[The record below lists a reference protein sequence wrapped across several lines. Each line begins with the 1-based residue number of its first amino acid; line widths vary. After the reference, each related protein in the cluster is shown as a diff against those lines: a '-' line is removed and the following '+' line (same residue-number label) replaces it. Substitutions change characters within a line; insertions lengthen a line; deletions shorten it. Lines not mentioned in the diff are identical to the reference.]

1 MEAVPL
7 FRIELLDP
15 SRHNRA
21 AFSCGEKSLDNYIS
35 KNARKDVSADVA
47 VCYVAC
53 PRDQDAVIAGYY
65 TLNACSIE
73 TSEMSARIVK
83 TSRNYQRIPGML
95 LGRLAVDQQ
104 FQGQK
109 MGAWLL
115 FDALERI
122 WLVHQQ
128 VGVKLVVVD
137 ALHER
142 AAQFYR
148 KYGFEPFAD
157 QSLRLFLP
165 VAVIGDMLSSP

>member
-1 MEAVPL
+1 MGTVPP

-15 SRHNRA
+15 ARHICS

-35 KNARKDVSADVA
+35 KNARKDVSADVV

-53 PRDQDAVIAGYY
+53 SRDQDSVIAGYY

-73 TSEMSARIVK
+73 TADMSARIAK

-95 LGRLAVDQQ
+95 LGCLAVDQR
-104 FQGQK
+104 FQGQSV
-109 MGAWLL
+109 GAWLL
-115 FDALERI
+115 FDALEKV
-122 WLVHQQ
+122 WLIHQQ
-128 VGVKLVVVD
+128 VGVNLIIVD

-142 AAQFYR
+142 AAQFYQ

-157 QSLRLFLP
+157 QPLRLFLP
-165 VAVIGDMLSSP
+165 VATIGDILSSP